1 MLYKIKIDQEALI
14 DLQDIIVWYNNQ
26 TLGLGARFFK
36 QTSSQINLLK
46 KTPFIFSTRYDDV
59 RCMIIKKFPF
69 MVHYQIDSI
78 QNTVFI
84 FAVFHTSRNP
94 KIWQGREKKN

>member
-14 DLQDIIVWYNNQ
+14 DLQEIIVWYNNQ
-26 TLGLGARFFK
+26 TQGLGARFFK

-69 MVHYQIDSI
+69 MVHYKITYSGD
-78 QNTVFI
+78 TR
-84 FAVFHTSRNP
+84 SRFP
-94 KIWQGREKKN
+94 VISVHYLFKND